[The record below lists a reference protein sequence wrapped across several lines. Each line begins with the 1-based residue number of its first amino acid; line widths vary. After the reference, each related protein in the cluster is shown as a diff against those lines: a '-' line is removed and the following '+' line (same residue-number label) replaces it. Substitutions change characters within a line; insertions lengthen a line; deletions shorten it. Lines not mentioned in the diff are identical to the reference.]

1 VIVKQ
6 IWTANAYRNF
16 NYLIVCP
23 ETGEAL
29 AVDPLDHEKCLKAA
43 KDEGWTITQILNT
56 HEHRDHTGGNDAM
69 VAKTGAKIL
78 AHKNAKDKIPGMT
91 RGLGAGDV
99 IKVGKTVEL
108 EALDTPGHTMSHVC
122 LLSHTDQPALFCG
135 DTLFNA
141 GAGNCHNGG
150 HPAELY
156 STFSQQLDK
165 LPEQTLIYPGH
176 DYIENNLRFTL
187 NREPDN
193 KSAQEM
199 LDRLSGQDPSHAYV
213 STLAVERQINTF
225 FRLTSPTVIAKL
237 REAFPDLPDKPDPR
251 TVFLKLRE
259 LRNKW

>member
-1 VIVKQ
+1 MIVKQ

-29 AVDPLDHEKCLKAA
+29 AIDPLDHEKCLKAA
-43 KDEGWTITQILNT
+43 KDEGWKITQILNT
-56 HEHRDHTGGNDAM
+56 HEHGDHTGGNSAM
-69 VAKTGAKIL
+69 VKQTGAKIL
-78 AHKNAKDKIPGMT
+78 AHKNAKDKIPGMA

-122 LLSHTDQPALFCG
+122 LLSHTDQPALFSG

-150 HPAELY
+150 YPEELY
-156 STFSQQLDK
+156 KTFTGQLAK
-165 LPEQTLIYPGH
+165 LPESTRIYPGH

-193 KSAQEM
+193 KAAKEM
-199 LDRLSGQDPSHAYV
+199 LDKLAGQDPSHAYV
-213 STLAVERQINTF
+213 STLGVERNINTF
-225 FRLTSPTVIAKL
+225 FRLNSPSVIAAL
-237 REAFPDLPDKPDPR
+237 REAFPDLPENPDPR